1 MTEKK
6 SKVPVVTLE
15 KGDKD
20 SAKEFKGTGK
30 GIQSK
35 AGAKGASATKMA
47 RGGK

>member
-1 MTEKK
+1 MTQTK

-20 SAKEFKGTGK
+20 SSKEFKGTGK
-30 GIQSK
+30 GVQSK
-35 AGAKGASATKMA
+35 AGATKSSTTKMA